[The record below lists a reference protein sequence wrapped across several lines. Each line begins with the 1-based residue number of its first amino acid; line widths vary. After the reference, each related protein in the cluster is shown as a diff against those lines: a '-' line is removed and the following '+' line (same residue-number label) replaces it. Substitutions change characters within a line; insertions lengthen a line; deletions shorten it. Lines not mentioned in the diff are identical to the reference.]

1 MARRSRSRDLAGLA
15 ALGAL
20 GYMAMRGDKQAP
32 APVEDR
38 SRYVDRAGDAVTSSF
53 ATGEPDYSAELA
65 EYRRRVSPAQGVSA
79 AAMSADDTGDFL
91 SRRLR
96 INPETG
102 EAYSM
107 DNLSPMSAAPVRGA
121 AAGRA
126 SIRTPIN
133 DREQLFD
140 APMVARRDPN
150 ISAEVARRTGVR
162 LDSLAGAGRG
172 GQVGPTAEE
181 IEAYRR
187 SRMPAPSRPMS
198 REEMMSQIPTG
209 GTGTV
214 EGGDRVSGNEF
225 TRNVGNILT
234 GMGPATL
241 AGFGKV
247 GAEMATAR
255 GAAQRAAE
263 AKAAAKASEGREAV
277 TNPMAWMA
285 GPKGMKK
292 MQAAEDAERKARR
305 AMEARKNPKQA
316 VKGEESDVTGGAVGY
331 KKGGFA
337 KAKPKKMASGGMTS
351 KVSSASKRAD
361 GIATKGKTKCKMY

>member
-1 MARRSRSRDLAGLA
+1 MARRSRDLAGLA

-38 SRYVDRAGDAVTSSF
+38 SRYVDRAGDAVTSSL

-107 DNLSPMSAAPVRGA
+107 DNLSPMSAAPGHGA
-121 AAGRA
+121 ASGRA

-162 LDSLAGAGRG
+162 LDSRAGAGRG
-172 GQVGPTAEE
+172 GQGGPTAAEL
-181 IEAYRR
+181 EAHRN
-187 SRMPAPSRPMS
+187 RPYTPPPMT
-198 REEMMSQIPTG
+198 EEMRRQAERQAIAPVYPEEYLVG
-209 GTGTV
+209 GPGLKSV
-214 EGGDRVSGNEF
+214 HS
-225 TRNVGNILT
+225 
-234 GMGPATL
+234 AAKAL
-241 AGFGKV
+241 AN
-247 GAEMATAR
+247 R
-255 GAAQRAAE
+255 GAAQRAADVG
-263 AKAAAKASEGREAV
+263 AATKAAEGREAV

-285 GPKGMKK
+285 GPKGMKQ

-305 AMEARKNPKQA
+305 AMEARKDPKRA
-316 VKGEESDVTGGAVGY
+316 VKGEESDVTGGAIGY
-331 KKGGFA
+331 KKGGSV
-337 KAKPKKMASGGMTS
+337 KAKPKKMSSGGMTS

-361 GIATKGKTKCKMY
+361 GIATRGKTKCKIY

>member
-1 MARRSRSRDLAGLA
+1 MARRSRDLAGLA

-38 SRYVDRAGDAVTSSF
+38 SRYVDRAGDAVTSSL
-53 ATGEPDYSAELA
+53 AMGEPDYSAELA

-107 DNLSPMSAAPVRGA
+107 DNLSPMGASVRPAASSSTA
-121 AAGRA
+121 AAYRDDSRKKDVLNPPRA
-126 SIRTPIN
+126 GI
-133 DREQLFD
+133 
-140 APMVARRDPN
+140 VGYG
-150 ISAEVARRTGVR
+150 RTG
-162 LDSLAGAGRG
+162 GRR
-172 GQVGPTAEE
+172 PLSIAEE
-181 IEAYRR
+181 AQAL
-187 SRMPAPSRPMS
+187 SRIPIRGTNYEQSPQPRTQRPPT
-198 REEMMSQIPTG
+198 REELISQIPTG
-209 GTGTV
+209 GTATV
-214 EGGDRVSGNEF
+214 VGGDRVSGNEF

-255 GAAQRAAE
+255 GAAQRAAD
-263 AKAAAKASEGREAV
+263 ARAATKAAEGREAV

-285 GPKGMKK
+285 GPKGMKQ

-305 AMEARKNPKQA
+305 VMEARKDPKRA
-316 VKGEESDVTGGAVGY
+316 VKGEESDVTGGAIGY
-331 KKGGFA
+331 KKGGSV
-337 KAKPKKMASGGMTS
+337 KAKPKKMSSGGMTS

-361 GIATKGKTKCKMY
+361 GIATRGKTKCKIY